1 MPKKHTYEYV
11 KEYIENE
18 RYKLISTEY
27 INNYTKL
34 EIQCPEGHIF
44 QMRYNDFQKG
54 YRCNVCGG
62 TKRLTFEY
70 VKDFIEDEGYKL
82 LSTEYKN
89 AQTKLEIQC
98 SKGHI
103 FEMRYNSFNQG
114 RRCPDCYENTKPT
127 YKQVKQIIENE
138 GYKLLS
144 TEYKKS
150 SIKLEIQCP
159 SGHLFQMRYN
169 SFNQGRR
176 CPECYGSKKHTYKQ
190 VKQNIE
196 DEGYKLLSTEYVN
209 VKSRLKIQCP
219 EGHIFE
225 IRYDSFQQGTRC
237 SVCNAQKQ
245 SSKAEKDIVQ
255 YVSSIYNGTIVEN
268 DRNTIVNHLTGM
280 NLELDILLPDINKA
294 IEYNGTYW
302 HSDRYQK
309 IKDKIKRDQC
319 KELGIDL
326 LVIDEKLWTQDKSS
340 CLNQV
345 RDHII

>member
-54 YRCNVCGG
+54 YRCNVCNRRG
-62 TKRLTFEY
+62 KLTYEY
-70 VKDFIEDEGYKL
+70 VKDFIENEGYKL
-82 LSTEYKN
+82 LSNEYKK
-89 AQTKLEIQC
+89 ASIKMEMEC
-98 SKGHI
+98 PDGHT
-103 FEMRYNSFNQG
+103 FERTFNSFQQG
-114 RRCPDCYENTKPT
+114 CRCPDCYENTKPT
-127 YKQVKQIIENE
+127 YDKVKQIIENE

-150 SIKLEIQCP
+150 SIKLEIQCTK
-159 SGHLFQMRYN
+159 GHIFEMRYSN
-169 SFNQGRR
+169 FQQGNR
-176 CPECYGSKKHTYKQ
+176 CPDCYANNKLTYKQ

-196 DEGYKLLSTEYVN
+196 DEGYKLISTEYVN
-209 VKSRLKIQCP
+209 NRSKLEMLCP

-245 SSKAEKDIVQ
+245 SSKAEKELVQ
-255 YVSSIYNGTIVEN
+255 YVSSIYNGTIIEN

-280 NLELDILLPDINKA
+280 NLELDIYLPDINKA
-294 IEYNGTYW
+294 IEYNGVYW
-302 HSDRYQK
+302 HSDRYTK

-319 KELGIDL
+319 NELGIDL
-326 LVIDEKLWTQDKSS
+326 LVIDENIWTTDKSS